1 MSSDNKDTDKSI
13 DESQKI
19 KEDNT
24 KINAE
29 LKNRLRKYIKKL
41 DDSKTSLSK
50 EECEKIEKETFKQLY
65 QPRLE
70 GDENSYKKIPKFY
83 FKLPRSDE
91 QLAQKLREETRAQFL
106 QKKSKELLDNGE
118 LKYLW
123 SLLEKTN
130 NYNMT
135 NNDEVI
141 IEYEDYRK
149 IREEAGAKYKPRVCR
164 AEEEETLHHF
174 EEDPMIS
181 TNAVAN
187 QLCMSQ
193 SKVWFTVSTAR
204 LYLYHYT
211 PVHVLEG
218 DSVRK
223 PYLTWEVFA
232 RLQAAEGGVGRI
244 RAVSLFN
251 YVMRRVWLQQTRIG
265 LSLYDV
271 TGQGYLRE
279 HDLESYIGELV
290 PSLAALDG
298 LDSSFSSFYVC
309 TAARKFLFF
318 LDPLRVGRVRI
329 RDVLSCSFLDDL
341 LELREEDLPMELQ
354 EQNWFSAPS
363 ALRVYGQYLNLD
375 RDHNGMLSIDELAGY
390 GSGTLTR
397 AFLQRV
403 FQQCLT
409 YDGEMDY
416 KTYLDFVLALENRKE
431 PAAIAY
437 LFRVL
442 DINSQGYLDAFT
454 LNYFFKAIQEQMVTH
469 GAEPVNFE
477 DVKDEIFDMVRPE
490 DPSKITLQD
499 LIRSGH
505 GHTAISILLELH
517 GFWAYENREAL
528 AAAGDSPQK
537 NG

>member
-1 MSSDNKDTDKSI
+1 MGDTTTEIQPEDSANNNVPAEPKSEEKDDKL
-13 DESQKI
+13 
-19 KEDNT
+19 N
-24 KINAE
+24 NE
-29 LKNRLRKYIKKL
+29 LKKRLRRYIKKL
-41 DDSKTSLSK
+41 DESDTSVTK
-50 EECEKIEKETFKQLY
+50 EESEKIEIETFKQLY
-65 QPRLE
+65 KPPLDANQE
-70 GDENSYKKIPKFY
+70 SYNKIPKFY

-91 QLAQKLREETRAQFL
+91 VLNQKLREETRAQFL
-106 QKKSKELLDNGE
+106 QKKSKELLDNSE
-118 LKYLW
+118 LKHLW
-123 SLLEKTN
+123 GLIEKSNGSYSMAN
-130 NYNMT
+130 NHELT
-135 NNDEVI
+135 I
-141 IEYEDYRK
+141 DYFQFRK
-149 IREEAGAKYKPRVCR
+149 IRDEAGPKYRPY
-164 AEEEETLHHF
+164 
-174 EEDPMIS
+174 
-181 TNAVAN
+181 
-187 QLCMSQ
+187 
-193 SKVWFTVSTAR
+193 FTA
-204 LYLYHYT
+204 
-211 PVHVLEG
+211 
-218 DSVRK
+218 
-223 PYLTWEVFA
+223 EVFG
-232 RLQAAEGGVGRI
+232 RLQAAEGGVGRV
-244 RAVSLFN
+244 RGVSLFN

-271 TGQGYLRE
+271 TGQGYLTE
-279 HDLESYIGELV
+279 HDLESYIAELV

-354 EQNWFSAPS
+354 EQNWFSAAS

-375 RDHNGMLSIDELAGY
+375 RDHNGMLSINELAGY

-416 KTYLDFVLALENRKE
+416 KTYLDLVLALENRRQ
-431 PAAIAY
+431 PAALAY

-454 LNYFFKAIQEQMVTH
+454 LNYFFKAIQEQMVAH

-477 DVKDEIFDMVRPE
+477 DVKDEIFDMIRPVH
-490 DPSKITLQD
+490 PARITLND
-499 LIRSGH
+499 LIKSGH
-505 GHTAISILLELH
+505 GHTAVSILLELH

-528 AAAGDSPQK
+528 AAADHSA
-537 NG
+537 

>member
-1 MSSDNKDTDKSI
+1 MSENVK
-13 DESQKI
+13 
-19 KEDNT
+19 
-24 KINAE
+24 E
-29 LKNRLRKYIKKL
+29 LKNEDTVNNNTTSEAKPVDEKQLKINNMLKDRLRKYIKKL
-41 DDSKTSLSK
+41 DDTNTSITK
-50 EECEKIEKETFKQLY
+50 EESEKIEIETFKQLY
-65 QPRLE
+65 KPKVA
-70 GDENSYKKIPKFY
+70 GNDESYKTLPKFY
-83 FKLPRSDE
+83 FKLPRPDDV
-91 QLAQKLREETRAQFL
+91 LAQKLREETRAQFL
-106 QKKSKELLDNGE
+106 QKKSKELLDNSE
-118 LKYLW
+118 LKHLW

-130 NYNMT
+130 PNNNVG
-135 NNDEVI
+135 NNDELI
-141 IEYEDYRK
+141 IDYIQFRK
-149 IREEAGAKYKPRVCR
+149 LREEAGPKYKPY
-164 AEEEETLHHF
+164 
-174 EEDPMIS
+174 
-181 TNAVAN
+181 
-187 QLCMSQ
+187 
-193 SKVWFTVSTAR
+193 FTA
-204 LYLYHYT
+204 
-211 PVHVLEG
+211 
-218 DSVRK
+218 
-223 PYLTWEVFA
+223 EVFG
-232 RLQAAEGGVGRI
+232 RLQAAEGGIGRV

-271 TGQGYLRE
+271 TGQGYLTE
-279 HDLESYIGELV
+279 HDLESYIAELV

-354 EQNWFSAPS
+354 EQNWFSAAS

-375 RDHNGMLSIDELAGY
+375 RDHNGMLSINELAGY

-416 KTYLDFVLALENRKE
+416 KTYLDLVLALENRKQ
-431 PAAIAY
+431 PAALAY

-442 DINSQGYLDAFT
+442 DINSVGYLDAFT
-454 LNYFFKAIQEQMVTH
+454 LNYFFKAIQDQMVAH
-469 GAEPVNFE
+469 GAEPVNFD
-477 DVKDEIFDMVRPE
+477 DVKDEIFDMIRPE
-490 DPSKITLQD
+490 NPSRITLQD

-505 GHTAISILLELH
+505 GHTAVSILLELH

-528 AAAGDSPQK
+528 AAAGDHA
-537 NG
+537 

>member
-1 MSSDNKDTDKSI
+1 MSDIVKIEKNEDMSNNNTAKELKPI
-13 DESQKI
+13 DEKQV
-19 KEDNT
+19 
-24 KINAE
+24 KINNL
-29 LKNRLRKYIKKL
+29 LKDRLRKYIRKL
-41 DDSKTSLSK
+41 DDTGTSINK
-50 EECEKIEKETFKQLY
+50 EESEKVEIETFKQLY
-65 QPRLE
+65 KPKLA
-70 GDENSYKKIPKFY
+70 GDEESYKKIQKFY
-83 FKLPRSDE
+83 FKLPRPDE
-91 QLAQKLREETRAQFL
+91 VLAQKLREETRAQFL

-118 LKYLW
+118 LKQLW
-123 SLLEKTN
+123 SLLEKCN
-130 NYNMT
+130 PSSNVG
-135 NNDEVI
+135 NNDELI
-141 IEYEDYRK
+141 IDYFQFK
-149 IREEAGAKYKPRVCR
+149 KLREEAGSKY
-164 AEEEETLHHF
+164 
-174 EEDPMIS
+174 
-181 TNAVAN
+181 
-187 QLCMSQ
+187 
-193 SKVWFTVSTAR
+193 
-204 LYLYHYT
+204 
-211 PVHVLEG
+211 
-218 DSVRK
+218 K
-223 PYLTWEVFA
+223 PYLTAEVFG
-232 RLQAAEGGVGRI
+232 RLQAAEGGIGRV

-271 TGQGYLRE
+271 TGQGYLTE
-279 HDLESYIGELV
+279 HDLESYIAELV

-354 EQNWFSAPS
+354 EQNWFSAAS

-375 RDHNGMLSIDELAGY
+375 RDHNGMLSINELAGY

-416 KTYLDFVLALENRKE
+416 KTYLDLVLALENRKQ
-431 PAAIAY
+431 PAALAY

-442 DINSQGYLDAFT
+442 DINSVGYLDAFT
-454 LNYFFKAIQEQMVTH
+454 LNYFFKAIQEQMVAH
-469 GAEPVNFE
+469 GAEPVNFD

-490 DPSKITLQD
+490 DPSRITLQD

-505 GHTAISILLELH
+505 GHTAVSILLELH

-528 AAAGDSPQK
+528 AAAGDHA
-537 NG
+537 

>member
-1 MSSDNKDTDKSI
+1 MSSITNTEDKNEDKANNNTSAKVEPISSNKELNNK
-13 DESQKI
+13 
-19 KEDNT
+19 
-24 KINAE
+24 
-29 LKNRLRKYIKKL
+29 LKNRLRSYIKKL
-41 DDSKTSLSK
+41 EETNAVTTK
-50 EECEKIEKETFKQLY
+50 EESDKIEIETFKQLY
-65 QPRLE
+65 KPKLE
-70 GDENSYKKIPKFY
+70 GNQETYKKIPKFY

-91 QLAQKLREETRAQFL
+91 VLAQKLREETRAQFL
-106 QKKSKELLDNGE
+106 QKKSKELLDNSE
-118 LKYLW
+118 LKHLW
-123 SLLEKTN
+123 SLLEKSSGN
-130 NYNMT
+130 QSPSN
-135 NNDEVI
+135 NNDELTI
-141 IEYEDYRK
+141 DYLQFKK
-149 IREEAGAKYKPRVCR
+149 IRDDAGPKYRPY
-164 AEEEETLHHF
+164 
-174 EEDPMIS
+174 
-181 TNAVAN
+181 
-187 QLCMSQ
+187 
-193 SKVWFTVSTAR
+193 FTA
-204 LYLYHYT
+204 
-211 PVHVLEG
+211 
-218 DSVRK
+218 
-223 PYLTWEVFA
+223 EVFG
-232 RLQAAEGGVGRI
+232 RLQAAEGGVGKVRG
-244 RAVSLFN
+244 VSLFN

-271 TGQGYLRE
+271 TGQGYLTE
-279 HDLESYIGELV
+279 HDLESYIAELV

-354 EQNWFSAPS
+354 EQNWFSAAS

-375 RDHNGMLSIDELAGY
+375 RDHNGMLSINELAGY

-416 KTYLDFVLALENRKE
+416 KTYLDLVLALENRKQ
-431 PAAIAY
+431 PAALAY

-454 LNYFFKAIQEQMVTH
+454 LNYFFKAIQEQMVAH
-469 GAEPVNFE
+469 GAEPVNFD
-477 DVKDEIFDMVRPE
+477 DVKDEIFDMIRPE
-490 DPSKITLQD
+490 HPARITLQD

-505 GHTAISILLELH
+505 GHTAVSILLELH

-528 AAAGDSPQK
+528 AAAGDHST
-537 NG
+537 